1 MGDEEQTLES
11 GDIGRKKRD
20 RKGDK
25 GTDDRGKNMVQY
37 Q

>member
-1 MGDEEQTLES
+1 MGDKEQTLET
-11 GDIGRKKRD
+11 GDIEQGTG
-20 RKGDK
+20 KGDR